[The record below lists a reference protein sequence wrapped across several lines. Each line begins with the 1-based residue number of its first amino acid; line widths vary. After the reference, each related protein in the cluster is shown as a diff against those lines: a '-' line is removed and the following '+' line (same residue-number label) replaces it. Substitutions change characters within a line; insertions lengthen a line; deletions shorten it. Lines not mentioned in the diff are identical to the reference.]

1 MSISS
6 EINRIDIEWWELFDT
21 IRGLRTEVQNRIV
34 IEREVIP
41 IIFVPGIMGS
51 RLKFAKGKRSG
62 KRAWDPDSS
71 GFMFLNYGRFDVSA
85 KKKKALLIGSEFDP
99 CYLEVDTNNP
109 ELDESF
115 LRRYPG
121 ADKRGWGG
129 VMWGS
134 YGPILR
140 ALHDHRWEE
149 PAGHCFEFPVHAFGY
164 NWTASN
170 LDAGRKLKEYI
181 DATIDHYARGL
192 KDEAGRPLE
201 RLCSRVILVTH
212 SMGGL
217 VARSVCVLHG
227 AAEKVLG
234 VVHGVQPATGSPAA
248 YWRMK
253 AGFERPAGGPRKSIW
268 DWFLNPVKM
277 FERWA
282 VGNTSAWILGTD
294 GEEVTA
300 LLGNMPGGLQL
311 LPTKEYR
318 DNGGSRQWLAY
329 PGVDG
334 RSISL
339 PKSDPYEEIYRVQDN
354 VPWRMVNPEWL
365 DPGNLTGGSKSYRG
379 KTPLDHYEE
388 YLLEAESF
396 HDKLGSRVHG
406 ETVQFYS
413 TTLDSPDRIIY
424 RREPHAHSA
433 HHRFRN
439 KGAFRAYVD
448 GKDRVLNNSEGA
460 VEVVT
465 LEPFAG
471 TGDGTVP
478 DSSGKALKVPTARI
492 GREATADFFSIDHQ
506 GIYGTDTA
514 KEIVFTAVWNLAVKR
529 IEEKVGRRK
538 GKKSEEKNGI
548 HATDGTFP

>member
-6 EINRIDIEWWELFDT
+6 EINQIDIKWWELFDT

-51 RLKFAKGKRSG
+51 RLKFAKGEDQG
-62 KRAWDPDSS
+62 ERAWDPDASW
-71 GFMFLNYGRFDVSA
+71 FMA
-85 KKKKALLIGSEFDP
+85 KKFGLASVDAAEKKALLVGPEFDP
-99 CYLEVDTNNP
+99 DYLEVDTNNP
-109 ELDESF
+109 KLDKSF
-115 LRRYPG
+115 LRRYPR

-140 ALHDHRWEE
+140 ALHDHQWEE
-149 PAGHCFEFPVHAFGY
+149 PVGHCFEFPVHAFGY

-170 LDAGRKLKEYI
+170 MEAGRKLKEYI
-181 DATIDHYARGL
+181 GATIDHYAKGL
-192 KDEAGRPLE
+192 RDEAGRPLE
-201 RLCSRVILVTH
+201 RLCTRVILVTH

-217 VARSVCVLHG
+217 VARSACVLHG

-277 FERWA
+277 FERRA
-282 VGNTSAWILGTD
+282 MGYASAWILGTD

-311 LPTKEYR
+311 LPNKEYR
-318 DNGGSRQWLAY
+318 DNSGSRQWLAY

-334 RSISL
+334 RTLSL
-339 PKSDPYEEIYRVQDN
+339 PRSDPYEDIYRVRDN
-354 VPWRMVNPEWL
+354 VPWRMVNPDWL
-365 DPGNLTGGSKSYRG
+365 DPGNPTGSSKSYRS
-379 KTPLDHYEE
+379 KTSWDHYEE
-388 YLLEAESF
+388 YLLEAEEF
-396 HDKLGSRVHG
+396 HDNLGSRVHDD
-406 ETVQFYS
+406 TVQFYS
-413 TTLDSPDRIIY
+413 TTLDSPDRIVY
-424 RREPHAHSA
+424 TRDPHVHSTP
-433 HHRFRN
+433 HQFRN

-448 GKDRVLNNSEGA
+448 SNDEIRETFAGA
-460 VEVVT
+460 TAVVA
-465 LEPFAG
+465 LEPFSG

-492 GREATADFFSIDHQ
+492 GRDSPADFFSIDHQ

-514 KEIVFTAVWNLAVKR
+514 KKIVFTTVWNLAIKR
-529 IEEKVGRRK
+529 IEEQVG
-538 GKKSEEKNGI
+538 GPAG
-548 HATDGTFP
+548 D